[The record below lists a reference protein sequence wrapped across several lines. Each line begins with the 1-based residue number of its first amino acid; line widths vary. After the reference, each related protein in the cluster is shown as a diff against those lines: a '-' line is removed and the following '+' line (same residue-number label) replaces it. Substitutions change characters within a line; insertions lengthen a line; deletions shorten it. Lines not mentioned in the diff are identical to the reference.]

1 MSKVIERTRPTPRTA
16 PLRMGRFLW
25 EAFWTP
31 FWLGSTLPPPALPT
45 RREAHAVQGER
56 TPLLVR
62 QLDTLRDTIWR
73 QRRAIL
79 ALRALWLALAV
90 AAVWLGFRV
99 LAHREFALRPLLI
112 VMAVVLVLGATLV
125 ALARPSRGQLARTL
139 DRSFG
144 LRERVATAL
153 EGAQG
158 ERLTGVRALQVLEAT
173 RVAQDVSTASAFRRR
188 VPVRELALAIVVG
201 TVCIVFG
208 IILFVRQINP
218 QTPPAGQT
226 GNTPPGVQAPGL
238 QNGAGSQPN
247 QQNGAGQQGPN
258 GQQGQNGGQN
268 PGQGGQPSAQGQRD
282 LDTLAGALQ
291 DHAATRQ
298 AADKLA
304 NGDNAGAAQA
314 LRDVG
319 AQSSQLSPDTRQ
331 SLANDLQNAAG
342 KTSDPKLAQ
351 DLRDLAD
358 KLTGP
363 NPGAAQGEFGQVAN
377 DINRIGQGDQ
387 QGQQSGQNG
396 RSGQT
401 GQQGQNG
408 GQSPNGGGGG
418 SGSGASP
425 QLPNSQQSQDPTLGQ
440 PAPLLGADGKPIE
453 LPKGNASG
461 PQIDTQNP
469 NSRGNGQTDP
479 GAAGAGGGQL
489 RQGAVGDSGV
499 DPNQVPFDQR
509 GTVERYFTPPAE
521 DGR

>member
-1 MSKVIERTRPTPRTA
+1 MSKAIERTRPTPRTA
-16 PLRMGRFLW
+16 SSRSGRFLC

-45 RREAHAVQGER
+45 RREAHSAQGER

-79 ALRALWLALAV
+79 ALRASWLALAV

-99 LAHREFALRPLLI
+99 LAYRELSLRPLLI
-112 VMAVVLVLGATLV
+112 VMAVILVLGATLI

-158 ERLTGVRALQVLEAT
+158 ERLAGVRALQVLEAT

-188 VPVRELALAIVVG
+188 LPVRELALAIIAA
-201 TVCIVFG
+201 TVCLVFG

-218 QTPPAGQT
+218 ATPPVVRP
-226 GNTPPGVQAPGL
+226 GNTPPGVQAPGV

-247 QQNGAGQQGPN
+247 QQNGAGQQGQN
-258 GQQGQNGGQN
+258 GQQGTQGGQN
-268 PGQGGQPSAQGQRD
+268 PGQSGQPSAQGQRD

-304 NGDNAGAAQA
+304 NGDNAGAARA
-314 LRDVG
+314 LRDAG
-319 AQSSQLSPDTRQ
+319 ARSSQMSPDTRQ
-331 SLANDLQNAAG
+331 ALANDLQTAAG
-342 KTSDPKLAQ
+342 QTSDPQLAQ

-363 NPGAAQGEFGQVAN
+363 NPGGAQGAFERVAN
-377 DINRIGQGDQ
+377 DIDRIGQGDQ
-387 QGQQSGQNG
+387 QG
-396 RSGQT
+396 R
-401 GQQGQNG
+401 QQGQNG
-408 GQSPNGGGGG
+408 QPGQSGQPGQNGGESKNGGGGG

-425 QLPNSQQSQDPTLGQ
+425 QLPNSQQSQNPTLGQ

-453 LPKGNASG
+453 LPKGNPSG

-469 NSRGNGQTDP
+469 NGRGNGQTDP

-489 RQGAVGDSGV
+489 RQGAVGESGV

>member
-1 MSKVIERTRPTPRTA
+1 MSKVIERARPTTGTA
-16 PLRMGRFLW
+16 PLRVGRFLW
-25 EAFWTP
+25 EAFWIP

-45 RREAHAVQGER
+45 RRERSAAQSER

-79 ALRALWLALAV
+79 AFRALWLALTV
-90 AAVWLGFRV
+90 AAIWLGFRV
-99 LAHREFALRPLLI
+99 LAHRELPLRPLLI
-112 VMAVVLVLGATLV
+112 VVALIVVLGATLI

-153 EGAQG
+153 EGTQG
-158 ERLTGVRALQVLEAT
+158 DRLAGVRALQVLEAM
-173 RVAQDVSTASAFRRR
+173 RVTQDVSTASAFRQRL
-188 VPVRELALAIVVG
+188 PVRELALAIIAA

-208 IILFVRQINP
+208 ILLFMRQLNP
-218 QTPPAGQT
+218 ATPAVGPN
-226 GNTPPGVQAPGL
+226 GNTPPGVQAPGV
-238 QNGAGSQPN
+238 QNGVGSQPN
-247 QQNGAGQQGPN
+247 QQNGAGQQG
-258 GQQGQNGGQN
+258 QQGQPGGQN
-268 PGQGGQPSAQGQRD
+268 SGQSGQPSAQGQHD

-291 DHAATRQ
+291 DNAATRQ
-298 AADKLA
+298 AANKLA

-314 LRDVG
+314 LRDAG
-319 AQSSQLSPDTRQ
+319 AQSSQMSPDSRQ
-331 SLANDLQNAAG
+331 ELANDLQTAAG
-342 KTSDPKLAQ
+342 KTSDPQLAQ

-363 NPGAAQGEFGQVAN
+363 NPSAAQGAFEQVAN
-377 DINRIGQGDQ
+377 DVDRIGQGGQ
-387 QGQQSGQNG
+387 QGQQPGQNG
-396 RSGQT
+396 QQGDT

-408 GQSPNGGGGG
+408 GQSPSGGGGG
-418 SGSGASP
+418 SGSGAIP

-440 PAPLLGADGKPIE
+440 ATPLLGADGKPIE
-453 LPKGNASG
+453 LPKGNANGS
-461 PQIDTQNP
+461 QIDTQNP

-521 DGR
+521 EGR